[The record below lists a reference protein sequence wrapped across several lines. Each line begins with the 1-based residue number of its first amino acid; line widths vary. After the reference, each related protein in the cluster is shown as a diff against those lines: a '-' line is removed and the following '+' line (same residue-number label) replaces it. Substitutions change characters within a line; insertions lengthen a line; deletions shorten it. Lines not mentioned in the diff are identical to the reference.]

1 LVTALGLND
10 RIAVPSS
17 VAKRRYIVKQ
27 RKLAPLPQPPLDIL
41 RTSLLSSAGKLR
53 ILAEPFVPA
62 RRNSGEESLAS
73 FVIRRLG
80 QEVLDY
86 FVNPVVGGVY
96 AGDPER
102 LSVEYAFPKLFHL
115 EQEYG
120 SLIKGA
126 LVGARKRSRSAE
138 KSKLKARMFSFD
150 QGMQVLI
157 DALAERVSGSI
168 RLGCAA
174 ASVKRM
180 GARWEIVFEQRP
192 PMEHD
197 AILLG
202 APAHRI
208 GQWLPSADVDLAALR
223 RIEYPPITR
232 VVLGFRREQIEH
244 PLDGFGALIPSREP
258 FECLGVFFSSS
269 VFPNRAPDGHVSLT
283 VFVGGSRH
291 PELCCPDGERALRS
305 ALSDTQRLLGIS
317 GRPEFQDVCLIP
329 RSIPQYE
336 LGYAEI
342 RRSMERV
349 EKECPGLFL
358 AGNYRDGIGVADSIL
373 SGFDAA
379 GRIAA
384 FLHNDTDRSPSH
396 QYRVA

>member
-1 LVTALGLND
+1 MTSVAIVGGGITGLSAAWQLAQLSIPFTLYESSGRLGGMAGSVRRDGYLLERGPSALLATSPKVTDLVTALGLND

-126 LVGARKRSRSAE
+126 LVGARKRSRS
-138 KSKLKARMFSFD
+138 S
-150 QGMQVLI
+150 
-157 DALAERVSGSI
+157 
-168 RLGCAA
+168 C
-174 ASVKRM
+174 
-180 GARWEIVFEQRP
+180 
-192 PMEHD
+192 
-197 AILLG
+197 
-202 APAHRI
+202 
-208 GQWLPSADVDLAALR
+208 
-223 RIEYPPITR
+223 
-232 VVLGFRREQIEH
+232 
-244 PLDGFGALIPSREP
+244 
-258 FECLGVFFSSS
+258 
-269 VFPNRAPDGHVSLT
+269 N
-283 VFVGGSRH
+283 
-291 PELCCPDGERALRS
+291 
-305 ALSDTQRLLGIS
+305 
-317 GRPEFQDVCLIP
+317 
-329 RSIPQYE
+329 
-336 LGYAEI
+336 
-342 RRSMERV
+342 
-349 EKECPGLFL
+349 
-358 AGNYRDGIGVADSIL
+358 
-373 SGFDAA
+373 
-379 GRIAA
+379 
-384 FLHNDTDRSPSH
+384 RSPRA
-396 QYRVA
+396 RVAA